1 MIALGPAQPWEGLGR
16 GRGSGTV
23 SVKAL
28 GSNREQGSRVESSWH
43 GETEGQSPF
52 AASGVWDANWGNNMR
67 LPALVFPLGWRE
79 NGWETKNEYRSNQGC
94 KARDT

>member
-1 MIALGPAQPWEGLGR
+1 MAFASFLGMIALGPAQPWEGVGR

-28 GSNREQGSRVESSWH
+28 GSNREQGARVESSWH

-52 AASGVWDANWGNNMR
+52 APSGVWDAN
-67 LPALVFPLGWRE
+67 
-79 NGWETKNEYRSNQGC
+79 
-94 KARDT
+94 